1 MADPLQSVLPNL
13 PFGWRF
19 HPTDFELLDHFL
31 KNKMLGLLID
41 CNDIGEFQLC
51 NFNPSD
57 LLPGCSDEAC
67 YFFCRPEFYIENGQ
81 RKRKRK
87 ARVGFWKGTGKTKPV
102 KSLHSDEEIG
112 KRSIFVYH
120 DPKPTKYVIHEYEFT
135 AKLNLPLK
143 AEFVLC
149 KLHINKKQKANKKSK
164 KMESNS
170 KKTKTGTKLKDTKLG
185 CKKSKSKKKARIDF
199 SNCNVASVFQNQN
212 LEIMANSACGED
224 APRRLVTSD
233 YENRSPN
240 KMSAISTYE
249 IDSQLLREIFAP
261 DEQEDTGCFGL
272 QQSIHNKENP
282 NHKGFAFGTTGPPPL
297 VIQNVRVGWRFHPSD
312 EELVDYYLKRKRRGD
327 PIDGMDIGEVDK
339 LCDHDPKDLPDLF
352 KNKSKDKVWY
362 FFCLRLHHK
371 NGLTNRKGK
380 GGYWKSTGDP
390 RSVTAEDSDEVIG
403 KKRTLVFHNPDATQ
417 WVIHEYEYTAAAAI
431 NTPTED
437 NYVLCKL
444 KIKSNKKEKAS
455 KRSKKAE
462 PDCRTRP
469 KKKARKCES
478 DSNLTSASASTS
490 KNKKL
495 EETFAN
501 SAYGEGE
508 PCNGTIL
515 DLENQNLSMA
525 TISTCN
531 KGETSCPMA
540 SNFQIHSYNKAV
552 VSTCNKGETSCPMA
566 SYLEYRSPNEMTV
579 MSSHK
584 KVEPSSQRASGLEN
598 QSPYEITTLSTDN
611 KGETSCFRTCD
622 VENHNSNI
630 DVSVNEDRRS
640 PSMASNARETKSQE
654 VTSQYKKTNMPF
666 LEDYPGS
673 SMASNI
679 QDDVYGEGQSQCN
692 IEIPT
697 SKDDDLWRLFGVDK
711 FPKIS
716 PQLVDQLIAKF
727 GPEDSLNSPPQPPIC
742 VNESLNSNGMGT
754 SVPI

>member
-1 MADPLQSVLPNL
+1 MFTLSSRATASSSARLQSSLLSSPRTPPFSVPTLVVLGRGMN
-13 PFGWRF
+13 
-19 HPTDFELLDHFL
+19 
-31 KNKMLGLLID
+31 N
-41 CNDIGEFQLC
+41 N
-51 NFNPSD
+51 S
-57 LLPGCSDEAC
+57 CSSS
-67 YFFCRPEFYIENGQ
+67 
-81 RKRKRK
+81 
-87 ARVGFWKGTGKTKPV
+87 PV
-102 KSLHSDEEIG
+102 SS
-112 KRSIFVYH
+112 
-120 DPKPTKYVIHEYEFT
+120 
-135 AKLNLPLK
+135 
-143 AEFVLC
+143 
-149 KLHINKKQKANKKSK
+149 
-164 KMESNS
+164 
-170 KKTKTGTKLKDTKLG
+170 
-185 CKKSKSKKKARIDF
+185 F
-199 SNCNVASVFQNQN
+199 SS
-212 LEIMANSACGED
+212 S
-224 APRRLVTSD
+224 
-233 YENRSPN
+233 
-240 KMSAISTYE
+240 
-249 IDSQLLREIFAP
+249 
-261 DEQEDTGCFGL
+261 
-272 QQSIHNKENP
+272 
-282 NHKGFAFGTTGPPPL
+282 GTTGPPPL

-598 QSPYEITTLSTDN
+598 QSPYEITTLSTNN

-622 VENHNSNI
+622 VGNHNSNVFEKVTPSYRVTLDFQKQNPSKILDISTSIEGEQCPLLETPSDFEYQNQYRKI

-666 LEDYPGS
+666 LEDYRGS

-679 QDDVYGEGQSQCN
+679 QDDVYREGQSQCN

-711 FPKIS
+711 FPK
-716 PQLVDQLIAKF
+716 VR
-727 GPEDSLNSPPQPPIC
+727 
-742 VNESLNSNGMGT
+742 NGNA
-754 SVPI
+754 